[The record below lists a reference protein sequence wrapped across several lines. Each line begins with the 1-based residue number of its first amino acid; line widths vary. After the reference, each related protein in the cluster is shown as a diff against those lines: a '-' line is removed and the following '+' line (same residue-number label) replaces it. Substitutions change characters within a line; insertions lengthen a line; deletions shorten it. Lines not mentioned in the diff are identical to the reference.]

1 VPFSVSPNDKIGCK
15 AELVG
20 GLERRGFRGFRG
32 KGDRLRGGIA
42 VSFET
47 SKTSFTTQISVK
59 AAKSSPS
66 DWSQ

>member
-1 VPFSVSPNDKIGCK
+1 VPLFVSPNDKVGCE

-32 KGDRLRGGIA
+32 KGDRLRGGVA
-42 VSFET
+42 VCFEA

-59 AAKSSPS
+59 AEKSSPS